1 MSAKREECV
10 VVCMYENSGFTKANY
25 FQVREAC
32 IDAQSDYWGYINPG
46 TFLVFFLQQK
56 NGCNRRNNLIS
67 RMKYLKNNSS
77 IHATIG
83 YGSSLGKVIVS
94 FSVTEKIKSSPLGMA
109 ENDVVDMARQNSS
122 LAVATSP
129 VAT

>member
-1 MSAKREECV
+1 
-10 VVCMYENSGFTKANY
+10 
-25 FQVREAC
+25 
-32 IDAQSDYWGYINPG
+32 
-46 TFLVFFLQQK
+46 
-56 NGCNRRNNLIS
+56 
-67 RMKYLKNNSS
+67 MKYLKNNSS

-109 ENDVVDMARQNSS
+109 ENDVVDMAWQNSS